1 MKKENRKMAQIL
13 LGKEVTASLNEE
25 IEEKVKTLKEHQ
37 VMPKLGIIRI
47 GEKQDDI
54 AYERNAVKVSASGRC
69 NGRNS
74 D

>member
-54 AYERNAVKVSASGRC
+54 DTSAML
-69 NGRNS
+69 
-74 D
+74 

>member
-37 VMPKLGIIRI
+37 VMLKNRMILHT
-47 GEKQDDI
+47 
-54 AYERNAVKVSASGRC
+54 SAML
-69 NGRNS
+69 
-74 D
+74 